1 MSPYT
6 SDTCILRMDLGSKQG
21 RLPGTLDRIE
31 KVDANT
37 HHAPKSVVLTV
48 SEPVRGQD
56 NRGRPGPKR
65 HRAVDRETTMQL
77 PRPVGREAASRKYD
91 ILSAL
96 MAFALSQD
104 KHVQRQVLRLM
115 ALITTRY
122 NWQRDEL
129 TMGQGEIARLWSV
142 DERTVKREMARLR
155 AQGWLVLKRAGARGR
170 VSVYGIDL
178 NRMLEDTRPAWPLI
192 GEDFI
197 TRLEPEAAGQGPSNV
212 VPLRSLP
219 VPVADGSVW
228 AEAQAWLLV
237 EDAVLYGAWLHALA
251 QAGREANCL
260 TLAAPTRFH
269 ATYVSTNLKERV
281 LAALRR
287 VDPSVREVRI
297 VA

>member
-1 MSPYT
+1 
-6 SDTCILRMDLGSKQG
+6 
-21 RLPGTLDRIE
+21 
-31 KVDANT
+31 
-37 HHAPKSVVLTV
+37 
-48 SEPVRGQD
+48 
-56 NRGRPGPKR
+56 
-65 HRAVDRETTMQL
+65 MQL

-104 KHVQRQVLRLM
+104 KHVQRQVLRMM

-142 DERTVKREMARLR
+142 DDRTVKREMARLR
-155 AQGWLVLKRAGARGR
+155 AQGWLVLKRQGARGR
-170 VSVYGIDL
+170 VSVYGMDL

-197 TRLEPEAAGQGPSNV
+197 TRLEPQDAAGQGASNV
-212 VPLRSLP
+212 VPLRSGPAPALAP
-219 VPVADGSVW
+219 DGTVW
-228 AEAQAWLLV
+228 AMAQADLHNA
-237 EDAVLYGAWLHALA
+237 DAATYGAWFHALTD
-251 QAGREANCL
+251 GGMEANLL

-269 ATYVSTNLKERV
+269 AAYVTANLKDRL

-287 VDPSVREVRI
+287 ADPSIRDVRV